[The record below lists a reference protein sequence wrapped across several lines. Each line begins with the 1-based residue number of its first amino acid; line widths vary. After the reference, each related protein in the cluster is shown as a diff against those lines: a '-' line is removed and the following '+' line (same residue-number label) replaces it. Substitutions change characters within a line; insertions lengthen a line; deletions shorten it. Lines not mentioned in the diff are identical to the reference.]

1 MINTIYTIYYF
12 IYYIIVYYDHYYF
25 YCIIFLKIQ
34 VLMYRK
40 INLLYAK
47 KVDGIA
53 PPSQCIHSSIAL
65 NQLEKVVLPLT
76 MFFII
81 FP

>member
-1 MINTIYTIYYF
+1 
-12 IYYIIVYYDHYYF
+12 
-25 YCIIFLKIQ
+25 
-34 VLMYRK
+34 MYRK

-53 PPSQCIHSSIAL
+53 PLSQCIHSSIAL
-65 NQLEKVVLPLT
+65 NQLEKVVWLLLT

-81 FP
+81 FPKQYLILLEVLL